1 MKLNNLLKQN
11 KEEVFIYLER
21 NVNDIQI
28 QILQLILEEILE
40 D

>member
-11 KEEVFIYLER
+11 KEEAFIYLER